1 MAIPDDIPFRTRQAC
16 ADLRHVTA
24 SAPEAAFRR
33 MAAAMDPR
41 APARSR
47 ELARRLLWLTRRKAP
62 LAALGTDERAFA
74 ALLLASSLPMEDFG
88 AFVPATA
95 VLLLHRLEHG
105 DATDDL
111 LWSRPVL
118 FGHVRL
124 APAPVR
130 AALMCAL
137 REARRLGRL
146 DLGGDPAP
154 LDCLTRPRA
163 RVLRLLRDRG
173 SALAPVAGA
182 VRAGLGPGEAGA
194 LWDDWSGRIA
204 ALGRADRAAA
214 VAGFRYLYERSLAM
228 SPAAGTPVI
237 PPA

>member
-16 ADLRHVTA
+16 ADLRHVAA

-33 MAAAMDPR
+33 MSAAMDPR

-47 ELARRLLWLTRRKAP
+47 ELARRLLWLARGKAP

-130 AALMCAL
+130 AAFMCAL
-137 REARRLGRL
+137 REARRLGRV
-146 DLGGDPAP
+146 DLGGDPLP
-154 LDCLTRPRA
+154 QDCLTRPRA
-163 RVLRLLRDRG
+163 RVLRLLRGRG
-173 SALAPVAGA
+173 ESLFPV
-182 VRAGLGPGEAGA
+182 VESVLSDLGPYEAGA

-204 ALGRADRAAA
+204 KLGPGDRAATL
-214 VAGFRYLYERSLAM
+214 AGFRYLYERPGAL